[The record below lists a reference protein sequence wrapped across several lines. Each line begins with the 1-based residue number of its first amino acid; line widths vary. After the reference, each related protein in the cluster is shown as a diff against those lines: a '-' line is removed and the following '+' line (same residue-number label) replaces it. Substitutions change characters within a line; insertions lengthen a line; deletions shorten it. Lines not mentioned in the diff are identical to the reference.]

1 MSRSFVLKK
10 IRLLN
15 FHNFIDETINL
26 NGHLF
31 LLGGNGSGKT
41 TILDSVHFALTA
53 GGQRMELNSAARMGE
68 HTRNLGRTL
77 QGIFLRYDLEKGQR
91 NKDKTIGYV
100 CLEFAKPGSEERFC
114 IGCGAF
120 ATSMQA
126 APQIWGFEAAVS
138 LDKLILTETVGGE
151 KLPINQEGLKNSG
164 YKVYSR
170 ERYIEVIAAKFF
182 DSAESYR
189 ETMKLIAAGKSYREL
204 VSRIKDQSQLFR
216 ELLPPP
222 DASVY
227 QKIQKSLQEIE
238 RIQENLKDQKNRLD
252 SLGALKV
259 DLDESLKAREKVA
272 RLAYMN
278 AFQKL
283 ESTRIALTAE
293 TDKKKRAK
301 SDLLQKQS
309 EMKLLADEIGQLEAR
324 IEADKNSSLY
334 RDQQLLIEIKREF
347 ERNSIRQKEVEKR
360 LAAHRSEIEKLSLKA
375 KETADAIEDSW
386 QNLESRFSEIAA
398 LPDAGELTT
407 DRTIEA
413 YNSEYERLS
422 KFLSDR
428 CAALN
433 NELAACEYQQKQI
446 EAGISARTREIIAL
460 KKQKEAFPDADGFE
474 SLEARLAAEKI
485 SFLPL
490 FRMLEPAND
499 MTGPVARI
507 IEEIIGPRR
516 LCTLFVAEASHK
528 KARAEV
534 VAEPFNIAVYSEREQ
549 REPAVLPGGLRRFL
563 RFSGEHAVQ
572 AENYVARLL
581 DKFRYV
587 VGEDAFWKSSE
598 DNLVCSNGLTRENG
612 TVRRVEASS
621 NRYIGSAARE
631 AMRQAQIDEVEGKK
645 YELEL
650 DLKSKTEKLV
660 VIRGLLSSARRSSD
674 SLTRFPPSSF
684 RRLNQEYFEI
694 NDRIRIVTGSIADEE
709 KGLEELA
716 GEQMARQEKI
726 RAGEE
731 RLQDTDFA
739 ALNARINADAARKKE
754 CERQLKACTES
765 EVASRISLEYAEKE
779 YARLE
784 ILLKNREEGLKQQQN
799 QLLALQPD
807 LAEADLHHFV
817 YVTSRGQQIKTENL
831 DGNLRGAESDL
842 AAKRQT
848 IINRLQFDTAL
859 GRITQFAFNEET
871 FSICNAAGKSLQTIR
886 AEMQEKYDESS
897 GILQKENRELF
908 EKLIINDTVRRL
920 CTEEEALKKTIESM
934 NRLLGGLK
942 FGNTTYRF
950 RTQLREEFKEFR
962 GLVHKVSD
970 TDQETREQLKNYF
983 EAHRSL
989 LVREGDNIPDFLD
1002 YRKWHDVELQASTDG
1017 GKGVTLDRNRISMGS
1032 GGEQSVP
1039 NYILLLSLAKVHLD
1053 HTGSRIR
1060 LILMDEAFYGIDAQ
1074 RREQLLN
1081 FADMIDIGLIIAH
1094 PDLDGVTE
1102 SLANSTTLL
1111 VEKTVEGDV
1120 YLGQFDF
1127 TRKTPARL
1135 FDGPTSEKPAVISL
1149 NG

>member
-1 MSRSFVLKK
+1 MSRSFVLKR

-15 FHNFIDETINL
+15 FHNFIDETISL

-68 HTRNLGRTL
+68 HSRNLGRTL

-126 APQIWGFEAAVS
+126 TPQIWGFEAALP
-138 LDKLILTETVGGE
+138 LDKLILTETVDGE
-151 KLPINQEGLKNSG
+151 KLPVNQEGLKNSG

-182 DSAESYR
+182 DSTESYR

-222 DASVY
+222 DASGY

-238 RIQENLKDQKNRLD
+238 RIQENLKDQKTRLD

-259 DLDESLKAREKVA
+259 ALDEALKAREKVA
-272 RLAYMN
+272 RLKYMN
-278 AFQKL
+278 AFQQL
-283 ESTRIALTAE
+283 ESTRRALKTE
-293 TDKKKRAK
+293 TDKKTQAEA
-301 SDLLQKQS
+301 DLLKKRG
-309 EMKLLADEIGQLEAR
+309 EMKMLAAEIEKLEAS

-360 LAAHRSEIEKLSLKA
+360 LTAHRSEIDKLNVKA
-375 KETADAIEDSW
+375 TETAEAIEDSW
-386 QNLESRFSEIAA
+386 QNLADLFSEMAT
-398 LPDAGELTT
+398 LSDAGELTT

-413 YNSEYERLS
+413 YNSEYQRLS
-422 KFLSDR
+422 KFFGDR
-428 CAALN
+428 CDALN
-433 NELAACEYQQKQI
+433 EELAASEYRQKQI
-446 EAGISARTREIIAL
+446 EEEISAKAREIIDL
-460 KKQKEAFPDADGFE
+460 RKRKEAFPAADGFE

-485 SFLPL
+485 SFQPL
-490 FRMLEPAND
+490 FRMLEPASE

-507 IEEIIGPRR
+507 IEEIVGLRC
-516 LCTLFVAEASHK
+516 LCTVFVAEASHK

-534 VAEPFNIAVYSEREQ
+534 VAEPFNIAVYSQLEKRGT
-549 REPAVLPGGLRRFL
+549 AALPGGLRRFL
-563 RFSGEHAVQ
+563 NFSGEYAVQ
-572 AENYVARLL
+572 AESYVSRLL

-587 VGEDAFWKSSE
+587 VSEDAFWKSSE
-598 DNLVCSNGLTRENG
+598 DNLVCANGLVRENG
-612 TVRRVEASS
+612 TVRRVESSS

-631 AMRQAQIDEVEGKK
+631 ATRQAQIDAIEGKK

-650 DLKSKTEKLV
+650 DLKVRTEKLV
-660 VIRGLLSSARRSSD
+660 VTRGLLSSVRRSSA

-684 RRLNQEYFEI
+684 RRLQQEYFDIRE
-694 NDRIRIVTGSIADEE
+694 RIGVVTGSIADEE
-709 KGLEELA
+709 KSLEELA
-716 GEQMARQEKI
+716 IEQMGRQEKI
-726 RAGEE
+726 RAGEA
-731 RLQDTDFA
+731 RLQNTDFA
-739 ALNARINADAARKKE
+739 ELNARINADVARKKE
-754 CERQLKACTES
+754 CERQFKACIES
-765 EVASRISLEYAEKE
+765 EAACKIYFEQAEKE
-779 YARLE
+779 SGKLE
-784 ILLKNREEGLKQQQN
+784 ILLKSCEEDLEKQQRH
-799 QLLALQPD
+799 LLSLLPD
-807 LAEADLHHFV
+807 VTEADLNHFV
-817 YVTSRGQQIKTENL
+817 YVTSRGQQIKSENL

-842 AAKRQT
+842 AAKRQN
-848 IINRLQFDTAL
+848 IVNRLQFDTAL
-859 GRITQFAFNEET
+859 GRISQFAFNEES
-871 FSICNAAGKSLQTIR
+871 FSICNAAGKSLQVIR

-920 CTEEEALKKTIESM
+920 CKEEEALKKTIESM
-934 NRLLGGLK
+934 NRLLGDLQ

-970 TDQETREQLKNYF
+970 NDHETREQLKNYF

-1002 YRKWHDVELQASTDG
+1002 YRKWHDVELQASTGG

-1060 LILMDEAFYGIDAQ
+1060 LILMDEAFYGIDSQ

-1081 FADMIDIGLIIAH
+1081 FADMIDIGLIVAH

-1127 TRKTPARL
+1127 TRKTPAGL
-1135 FDGPTSEKPAVISL
+1135 FDRPSSEQAAVITL